1 MGGIR
6 EEGGERGGWVAHIS
20 SVNRTVFPGL
30 VFCSLHHTVF
40 SSGLRAGFTRVGA
53 TASSL
58 APARALYSHSART
71 IIIQPQPR
79 HSTCDRW
86 RTSFCIII
94 SHASSGRYAIPNP
107 GAPLDRDTN
116 ISSSCDTDCLHDGQ
130 KVQAAPPPL
139 PLLASSGPSPHSS
152 GVQTGEGKGGRRG
165 EGGRGAGRR
174 GGAGVGI
181 VRQVQGRSSACL
193 SVYHG
198 VSPRPLPSNTR
209 CNIRPRP
216 RLHESMKL
224 KRLGDC

>member
-130 KVQAAPPPL
+130 KVQAAPPPSPSLPPRAL
-139 PLLASSGPSPHSS
+139 PLTRLGCRQVR
-152 GVQTGEGKGGRRG
+152 GRGGGEGKVDVGLEEG
-165 EGGRGAGRR
+165 EGQEWA
-174 GGAGVGI
+174 
-181 VRQVQGRSSACL
+181 
-193 SVYHG
+193 
-198 VSPRPLPSNTR
+198 
-209 CNIRPRP
+209 
-216 RLHESMKL
+216 
-224 KRLGDC
+224 

>member
-1 MGGIR
+1 MLERRRPPSRRPELSIR
-6 EEGGERGGWVAHIS
+6 TRPGPSSSNHNLAIPRVIDGEPP
-20 SVNRTVFPGL
+20 F
-30 VFCSLHHTVF
+30 
-40 SSGLRAGFTRVGA
+40 
-53 TASSL
+53 ASSFPTP
-58 APARALYSHSART
+58 APAVTQSPTPVPRSIATPISAAHVTLIAYMTVR
-71 IIIQPQPR
+71 R
-79 HSTCDRW
+79 SR
-86 RTSFCIII
+86 R
-94 SHASSGRYAIPNP
+94 
-107 GAPLDRDTN
+107 
-116 ISSSCDTDCLHDGQ
+116 
-130 KVQAAPPPL
+130 PL